1 MAGMKLADWMTKTGT
16 TIPQLAEGTGEG
28 VETCR
33 LWVKGKRTPRKEAM
47 SKLFAFTDG
56 KVSANDFFDIP
67 NEPAPT
73 EVAASAADAA

>member
-1 MAGMKLADWMTKTGT
+1 MKLADWMTETGT

-47 SKLFAFTDG
+47 VKLFAFTDG

-67 NEPAPT
+67 HNPTPAGS
-73 EVAASAADAA
+73 AAERAADAA